1 MLNRQRRTKEKWARG
16 MRRIALA
23 GACAVIALAAGVM
36 PTAIAPPAE
45 ATGEGTRVKRGGRI
59 VTYLSDASNLPL
71 PGDGAAK
78 PDQINY
84 AFALIEDGEA
94 TGAHWRGVKQLE
106 RYLRAHP
113 EVDGVLSV
121 GGWGADGFSDACAT
135 EAGRQKLAA
144 SILRL
149 VDDHGFV
156 GVDIDW
162 EYPGSSA
169 AGVKSRPED
178 EENWYALL
186 GVLREGLDA
195 RQAEQGRD
203 FLLSVAVGAG
213 AQQLAAAD
221 GARLNRLVDQV
232 VVMAYDLKGFER
244 VTGHHA
250 GLYPAEP
257 TPGTGAYAVEALT
270 RSGLAEAKVLLGMPA
285 YARVWRQVS
294 GGGDGL
300 DQRAATSGSR
310 TMSYDAAQ
318 ALEKEGYTRYY
329 DEKAK
334 AAWLFNGDIFVSVE
348 DERSVAE
355 KVAWTLKNKLLGVAV
370 WSMNQDADGTMH
382 ALLDQALSQ

>member
-1 MLNRQRRTKEKWARG
+1 MLNKQRRTKEERARG
-16 MRRIALA
+16 MRRILLA
-23 GACAVIALAAGVM
+23 GACAAIALAAGIA

-59 VTYLSDASNLPL
+59 VSYLSDAQTLPL
-71 PGDGAAK
+71 PTGGAAK

-84 AFALIEDGEA
+84 AFALIENGEA

-106 RYLRAHP
+106 KYLRAHP

-121 GGWGADGFSDACAT
+121 GGWGAEGFSDACAT
-135 EAGRQKLAA
+135 AAGREKLAE

-149 VDDHGFV
+149 MDAHGFV

-169 AGVKSRPED
+169 AGIKSRPED

-186 GVLREGLDA
+186 ALLRKSLDERKA
-195 RQAEQGRD
+195 VQGRD
-203 FLLSVAVGAG
+203 YLLSVAVGAG

-250 GLYPAEP
+250 GLSPENPVA
-257 TPGTGAYAVEALT
+257 GTGAYAVETLT
-270 RSGLAEAKVLLGMPA
+270 RSGLSKGKVLLGMPA

-300 DQRAATSGSR
+300 AQRAATSGSR
-310 TMSYDAAQ
+310 TMSFDAAQ

-329 DEKAK
+329 DDAAK
-334 AAWLFNGDIFVSVE
+334 AAWLFDGDTFVSVE
-348 DERSVAE
+348 DERSV
-355 KVAWTLKNKLLGVAV
+355 KDKIAWTLQKKLQGVAV
-370 WSMNQDADGTMH
+370 WSMNQDADGTML
-382 ALLDQALSQ
+382 ALLDQALSR